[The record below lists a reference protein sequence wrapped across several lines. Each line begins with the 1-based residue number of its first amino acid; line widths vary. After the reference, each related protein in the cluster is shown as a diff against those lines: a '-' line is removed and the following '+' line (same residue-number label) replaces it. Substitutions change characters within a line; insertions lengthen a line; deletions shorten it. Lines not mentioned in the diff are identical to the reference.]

1 MRKEAD
7 MNLVKLGEERIAKL
21 GETTSLIFKG
31 EEFTSTRIHE
41 MSLKLAAGLKS
52 LGVGRGDHVVVSMP
66 NSPEVFACFGAI
78 WRIGAVI
85 VPIMFLLG
93 EEETRYILDHS
104 DAKVIITS
112 QDLLEK
118 MDKSREGI
126 GHIRNVI
133 VLNGKNQGDRVDF
146 HGLLE
151 ANPPLTTAEEM
162 DANDIA
168 LMIYT
173 SGTTGRPKGVMLSH
187 NNLYTNAVA
196 TWDASKTDE
205 PDVTILCLPLA
216 HSFGVVVMNAGNV
229 SPFKESYGVLLS
241 WFDPE
246 EVFRLIE
253 KYQATNFIGVPTMYQ
268 ILLHHPAAEKYDLS
282 SLKKC
287 SISAA
292 PVSEELYKAFT
303 TKFGCEMREGYGLTE
318 ASPSVA
324 LCRPSMPQKKG
335 STGVPIP
342 GVEVKIFDLDD
353 KELPVGEHGEIVVKG
368 PNVMVGYYK
377 RPQETQETLRNGW
390 MHTGDIGYVD
400 EDGYLF
406 ITDRIKDLVI
416 KGGYNIYP
424 SEIESYLEGHTSIAE
439 VAVIGIPDEK
449 YGEALMAF
457 VVKMPGQ
464 ELVESEVIDYATS
477 RITPFKAPSRVKFVD
492 TLPKSLVGKILK
504 KELRKMV

>member
-1 MRKEAD
+1 
-7 MNLVKLGEERIAKL
+7 MNLVKLSEERIANF
-21 GETTSLIFKG
+21 GETTSLVYQG
-31 EEFTSTRIHE
+31 EAFTNVRIDE
-41 MSLKLAAGLKS
+41 MSRRLAAGLKS
-52 LGVGRGDHVVVSMP
+52 LGVGRGDHVVVSMA

-93 EEETRYILDHS
+93 EDETGYILEHS
-104 DAKVIITS
+104 DAKAVITS
-112 QDLLEK
+112 QELLEK
-118 MDKSREGI
+118 MDKAREGI
-126 GHIRNVI
+126 DHIHHVI
-133 VLNGKNQGDRVDF
+133 VLNGQNQGDRLDFYGLVD
-146 HGLLE
+146 
-151 ANPPLTTAEEM
+151 ANDPMETFEEM
-162 DANDIA
+162 DENDVA

-187 NNLYTNAVA
+187 GNLHTNALA
-196 TWDASKTDE
+196 TWNAAKTE
-205 PDVTILCLPLA
+205 KPDVSILCLPLA

-229 SPFKESYGVLLS
+229 SPFKESYGVLLT

-253 KYQATNFIGVPTMYQ
+253 KYRATNFIGVPTMYQ
-268 ILLHHPAAEKYDLS
+268 IMLHHPAAEKYDLS
-282 SLKKC
+282 SLIKC

-292 PVSEELYKAFT
+292 PVTEELYKSFT
-303 TKFGCEMREGYGLTE
+303 KKYDCKMYEGYGLTE

-324 LCRPSMPQKKG
+324 LCRPSMPLKKG

-342 GVEVKIFDLDD
+342 GVEVKIFDIED
-353 KELPVGEHGEIVVKG
+353 KELPTGEQGEIVVKG

-377 RPQETQETLRNGW
+377 QPEETAEALRSGW
-390 MHTGDIGYVD
+390 LHTGDVGYLD
-400 EDGYLF
+400 EEGYLF

-424 SEIESYLEGHTSIAE
+424 SEIEGYLEPHPSIAE

-457 VVKMPGQ
+457 VVKMPGE
-464 ELVESEVIDYATS
+464 ELTESDVMEYARS
-477 RITPFKAPSRVKFVD
+477 RITPFKAPSKVKFVD
-492 TLPKSLVGKILK
+492 ALPKSLVGKILK
-504 KELRKMV
+504 KELRNMV